1 MKLSLKLQDERHQNP
16 PPVLRAKIPITI
28 FNQRFTS
35 SLTTTAT
42 SATPQDLSFSLSTNF
57 SSGPSI
63 RLTYTPVS
71 TTTITTAS
79 PFSLSLKSG
88 LGLFGSPHDSPL
100 IFSAHFSLSPTNPS
114 PVTPSFFLHFKPQF
128 GNFSLHKTTS
138 SSNPSPR
145 ISGSHSVSA
154 AHLQSGSSSN
164 SEFANGSVSTEAS
177 AWQDLKLEPCNASA
191 NDNGFVNFNP
201 SFYNGVD
208 SSNGIGFVK
217 DKAMVWRDGKK
228 GGFLTGISIK
238 ANTVLPVTKGVMV
251 NLRWGVNFPADS
263 EVKFPYLTVNKIGIE
278 RVEKVE
284 EVEKKKK
291 KKNVESKEGDLE
303 LLKGMCF
310 WMKRDLEVLEKEN
323 RDMKQCLQEMRMGV
337 SARSY
342 RGGSDSSGKKVSP
355 SSSESFGDFERW
367 RGRKNGDGNGQT
379 ELKKSVTVS
388 QADDLESQLQKAIKA
403 ASS

>member
-1 MKLSLKLQDERHQNP
+1 MKLSLKLQDEHHQNP

-28 FNQRFTS
+28 FNQPFTS

-57 SSGPSI
+57 YSGPSI

-71 TTTITTAS
+71 TTTATTTTTS

-88 LGLFGSPHDSPL
+88 LGLFGSPYDSPL
-100 IFSAHFSLSPTNPS
+100 TFCAHFSLSPTNPS

-145 ISGSHSVSA
+145 ISGSHSVSG

-164 SEFANGSVSTEAS
+164 SEFANGSVSTEES
-177 AWQDLKLEPCNASA
+177 GWQDLKLEPCNA
-191 NDNGFVNFNP
+191 NENGFANFNP

-217 DKAMVWRDGKK
+217 EKAMVWRDGKK
-228 GGFLTGISIK
+228 GGYLTGISIK

-278 RVEKVE
+278 RIEKVE
-284 EVEKKKK
+284 EVEKKRKK

-323 RDMKQCLQEMRMGV
+323 RDMKQCLEEMRMGV
-337 SARSY
+337 SARSH
-342 RGGSDSSGKKVSP
+342 RGGSSGSGKKVP
-355 SSSESFGDFERW
+355 TSSSESFGDFEKW
-367 RGRKNGDGNGQT
+367 RGKKNGEGNGQT
-379 ELKKSVTVS
+379 ELKKSVS

>member
-1 MKLSLKLQDERHQNP
+1 MKLCLKLQDEYHQNP

-28 FNQRFTS
+28 FNQPFTS

-42 SATPQDLSFSLSTNF
+42 SATPQDLSFSLSTNL

-71 TTTITTAS
+71 TTTTTTTS

-100 IFSAHFSLSPTNPS
+100 IFSAHFSLSPTNPCS
-114 PVTPSFFLHFKPQF
+114 VTPSFFLHFKPQF

-145 ISGSHSVSA
+145 LSGSHSVSGP
-154 AHLQSGSSSN
+154 HLQSGSSSN

-177 AWQDLKLEPCNASA
+177 GWQDLKLEPCIA
-191 NDNGFVNFNP
+191 NENGFANFNP

-208 SSNGIGFVK
+208 SCNGIGFVK
-217 DKAMVWRDGKK
+217 EKAMVWRDGKK
-228 GGFLTGISIK
+228 GSFLTGISVK
-238 ANTVLPVTKGVMV
+238 ANTVLPVTKGIMV
-251 NLRWGVNFPADS
+251 NLRWGVNLPADS

-278 RVEKVE
+278 RIEKVE

-291 KKNVESKEGDLE
+291 KKKNVESKDSDLE

-323 RDMKQCLQEMRMGV
+323 RDMKQCLEEMRMGV

-342 RGGSDSSGKKVSP
+342 HGGSDGSGKKVST
-355 SSSESFGDFERW
+355 SSSESFGDFERR
-367 RGRKNGDGNGQT
+367 RGRKNGEGNGQT